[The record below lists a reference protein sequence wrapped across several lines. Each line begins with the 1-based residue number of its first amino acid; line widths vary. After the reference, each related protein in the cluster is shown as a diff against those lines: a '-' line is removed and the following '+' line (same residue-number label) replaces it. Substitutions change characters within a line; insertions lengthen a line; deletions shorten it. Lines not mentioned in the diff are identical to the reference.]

1 MRSLAGQLYRRY
13 SPRRFCNIVR
23 LLNEHASLHDGLFE
37 SNVYGRP
44 YVSFG
49 GLVLSPAERAELA
62 ELTRVFYSVYEKAMR
77 EIIRESSARLRSLG
91 WPENL
96 EHALRREPA
105 NLFLTPLGRFD
116 FALDTAGVWRLMEFN
131 SDTPSGSQEVT
142 LVEERQFRYLQRLDG
157 RLARLN
163 PVIEDAMRQALTDE
177 AFFAPEPEGVA
188 PSEGPRLNPKIG
200 FLVQGRHLTDLAQ
213 VSYYA
218 DILKKAGQDVVVGDI
233 SNFNL
238 LAGQIYLL
246 GQPVD
251 AIYRLFPVENLSIE
265 PVFAAF
271 LQSTLN
277 GWLKSLNNLRGFF
290 AQSKAI
296 MAWVWQ
302 NRLSEIFSPAEQ
314 AVIARHLPETYLVE
328 DLPADFDYSRFIVK
342 EFYGREGSEV
352 YNGATLTPEGWQ
364 QCREWRTFVAQKR
377 IEIAPVEHLLPD
389 EDWQGVELVEGFP
402 CVGSFIFG
410 GQWGGCYTRIGGKI
424 TDSFAQF
431 IPTLT
436 EIDTP

>member
-1 MRSLAGQLYRRY
+1 MRSLARQLHQRY
-13 SPRRFCNIVR
+13 SPRRFCDIVR
-23 LLNEHASLHDGLFE
+23 LLNEHAALHDGLFE
-37 SNVYGRP
+37 SNVFGRP

-49 GLVLSPAERAELA
+49 GLVLSQAEKAKLT
-62 ELTRVFYSVYEKAMR
+62 ELTTVFYCIYIKAMEAIVR
-77 EIIRESSARLRSLG
+77 ETSESLRALG

-96 EHALRREPA
+96 ENTLRREPL

-116 FALDTAGVWRLMEFN
+116 FALDMDGIWRLMEFN
-131 SDTPSGSQEVT
+131 SDTPSGAQEVT
-142 LVEERQFRYLQRLDG
+142 QVEERQFRYLHLLDNS
-157 RLARLN
+157 LARLN
-163 PVIEDAMRQALTDE
+163 PAIEEAMVRALADE
-177 AFFAPEPEGVA
+177 ALFAPEPAGAE
-188 PSEGPRLNPKIG
+188 PSEGPRLLPKVG
-200 FLVQGRHLTDLAQ
+200 FLVHGRHLTDLAQ

-218 DILKKAGQDVVVGDI
+218 RLLQQAGLDTVVGDI

-238 LAGQIYLL
+238 VGGQIYLL

-251 AIYRLFPVENLSIE
+251 AIYRLFPVENLSVE
-265 PVFAAF
+265 PIFAAF

-296 MAWVWQ
+296 MAWIWR
-302 NRLSEIFSPAEQ
+302 NRQSEIFTPQEQ
-314 AVIARHLPETYLVE
+314 AVILRHLPETYLLE
-328 DLPADFDYSRFIVK
+328 DLPEDFDYSPYIVK

-352 YNGATLTPEGWQ
+352 YNGATLSPEDWLH
-364 QCREWRTFVAQKR
+364 CREWRTFVAQKR

-389 EDWQGVELVEGFP
+389 EDWQGVQLVEAFP
-402 CVGSFIFG
+402 CVGSYIMG
-410 GQWGGCYTRIGGKI
+410 GKWGGCYTRIGGRI

-436 EIDTP
+436 ETE

>member
-1 MRSLAGQLYRRY
+1 MRSLAQQLHQRY
-13 SPRRFCNIVR
+13 SPRRFCDIVR
-23 LLNEHASLHDGLFE
+23 LLNEHAALHDGLFE

-49 GLVLSPAERAELA
+49 GLVLSQAERAELVD
-62 ELTRVFYSVYEKAMR
+62 LTTLFYGIYLKAMDAIVR
-77 EIIRESSARLRSLG
+77 ETSGVLRSLG

-96 EHALRREPA
+96 ENPLQREPL
-105 NLFLTPLGRFD
+105 NRYLTPIGRFD
-116 FALDTAGVWRLMEFN
+116 FALDTAGVWQLMEFN

-142 LVEERQFRYLQRLDG
+142 RVEERQFRYLHRLDA
-157 RLARLN
+157 RLDRLN
-163 PVIEDAMRQALTDE
+163 PAIEDAMLEALTDE
-177 AFFAPEPEGVA
+177 ALFAPEPEGALPV
-188 PSEGPRLNPKIG
+188 EGPRLLPKVG

-213 VSYYA
+213 ITYYA
-218 DILKKAGQDVVVGDI
+218 DLLRKAGLETVVGDI

-238 LAGQIYLL
+238 LGGQIFLL

-251 AIYRLFPVENLSIE
+251 AIYRLFPVENLSVE
-265 PVFAAF
+265 PIFAAF

-302 NRLSEIFSPAEQ
+302 YRKSDLFTAQEQ
-314 AVIARHLPETYLVE
+314 VVIARHLPATYVIE
-328 DLPADFDYSRFIVK
+328 ALPEDFDYSAYIVK

-352 YNGATLTPEGWQ
+352 YNGATLSREGWL
-364 QCREWRTFVAQKR
+364 QCREWRTFVAQQR
-377 IEIAPVEHLLPD
+377 IDIAPVEHLLPD
-389 EDWQGVELVEGFP
+389 EDWQGVQLVEAFP
-402 CVGSFIFG
+402 CVGSYIMAG
-410 GQWGGCYTRIGGKI
+410 KWAGCYTRIGGRI

-436 EIDTP
+436 ERA

>member
-1 MRSLAGQLYRRY
+1 
-13 SPRRFCNIVR
+13 
-23 LLNEHASLHDGLFE
+23 
-37 SNVYGRP
+37 
-44 YVSFG
+44 
-49 GLVLSPAERAELA
+49 
-62 ELTRVFYSVYEKAMR
+62 
-77 EIIRESSARLRSLG
+77 
-91 WPENL
+91 
-96 EHALRREPA
+96 
-105 NLFLTPLGRFD
+105 
-116 FALDTAGVWRLMEFN
+116 MEFN

-163 PVIEDAMRQALTDE
+163 PAIADAMRQALTDE
-177 AFFAPEPEGVA
+177 AFFAPEPEGVP

-314 AVIARHLPETYLVE
+314 DVIARHLPETYLVE
-328 DLPADFDYSRFIVK
+328 DLPANFDYSSFIVK

-377 IEIAPVEHLLPD
+377 IEIAPVQHLLPD
-389 EDWQGVELVEGFP
+389 EDWQGVELVEAFP

-410 GQWGGCYTRIGGKI
+410 GKWGGCYTRIGGKI

-436 EIDTP
+436 EKDAP

>member
-1 MRSLAGQLYRRY
+1 MRSLAGQLYRRL
-13 SPRRFCNIVR
+13 SPRRYCDTVR

-49 GLVLSPAERAELA
+49 GLVLTPTERDELA
-62 ELTRVFYSVYEKAMR
+62 HLTEVFYGIYEKAMR
-77 EIIRESSARLRSLG
+77 LIIQESSEGLRALG

-96 EHALRREPA
+96 EYPLRREPA

-116 FALDTAGVWRLMEFN
+116 FALDTSGVWRLMEFN

-142 LVEERQFRYLQRLDG
+142 LVEQRQFRYLRRLDPG
-157 RLARLN
+157 LARLN
-163 PVIEDAMRQALTDE
+163 PAIETAMQQALAQE
-177 AFFAPEPEGVA
+177 ALFAPQPEGIL
-188 PSEGPRLNPKIG
+188 PPEGPRLLPRLG

-213 VSYYA
+213 VSYYVETM
-218 DILKKAGQDVVVGDI
+218 KKAGFEAIVGDI

-238 LAGQIYLL
+238 MAGQIYLM

-251 AIYRLFPVENLSIE
+251 ALYRLFPVENLSIE
-265 PVFAAF
+265 PIFAAF
-271 LQSTLN
+271 LQATLN

-302 NRLSEIFSPAEQ
+302 RRTAEIFTLEEQ
-314 AVIARHLPETYLVE
+314 AVIHKHLPETRLVQ
-328 DLPADFDYSRFIVK
+328 DLPQDFDYGGYIVK

-352 YNGATLTPEGWQ
+352 YNGENLSPEGWQ
-364 QCREWRTFVAQKR
+364 QCREWRTFVAQQR

-389 EDWQGVELVEGFP
+389 AAWQGVELVEAFP
-402 CVGSFIFG
+402 CVGSFVFG
-410 GQWGGCYTRIGGKI
+410 GKWGGCYTRIGGKI

-431 IPTLT
+431 LPTLT
-436 EIDTP
+436 ETE

>member
-1 MRSLAGQLYRRY
+1 MRSLAAQLYRRY
-13 SPRRFCNIVR
+13 SPHRFCNIVR

-49 GLVLSPAERAELA
+49 GLVLTPAERDELA

-77 EIIRESSARLRSLG
+77 AIIRETSQKLRALG

-96 EHALRREPA
+96 EHSLRREPA

-116 FALDTAGVWRLMEFN
+116 FAMDTAGVWRLMEFN
-131 SDTPSGSQEVT
+131 SDTPSGAQEVT
-142 LVEERQFRYLQRLDG
+142 LVEERQFRYLQRLDPH
-157 RLARLN
+157 LARLN
-163 PVIEDAMRQALTDE
+163 PQIATAMRHALADE

-188 PSEGPRLNPKIG
+188 PSEGPRLLPRIG

-218 DILKKAGQDVVVGDI
+218 GILKEAGLEVLVGDI

-238 LAGQIYLL
+238 VAGQIYLL

-251 AIYRLFPVENLSIE
+251 ALYRLFPVENLSIE
-265 PVFAAF
+265 PIFAAF
-271 LQSTLN
+271 LQATLN
-277 GWLKSLNNLRGFF
+277 GWLKPLNNLRGFF
-290 AQSKAI
+290 AQSKAL
-296 MAWVWQ
+296 MAWIWQ
-302 NRLSEIFSPAEQ
+302 NRQAEIFTREEQ
-314 AVIARHLPETYLVE
+314 AVITRHLPETYLLE
-328 DLPADFDYSRFIVK
+328 DLPRDFDYSSYIIK

-352 YNGATLTPEGWQ
+352 YNGAALTPEGWQ
-364 QCREWRTFVAQKR
+364 QCQEWRTFVAQKR

-389 EDWQGVELVEGFP
+389 EDWQGVEMVEAFP
-402 CVGSFIFG
+402 CVGSFTMG
-410 GQWGGCYTRIGGKI
+410 GKWAGCYTRIGGKI

-436 EIDTP
+436 EME